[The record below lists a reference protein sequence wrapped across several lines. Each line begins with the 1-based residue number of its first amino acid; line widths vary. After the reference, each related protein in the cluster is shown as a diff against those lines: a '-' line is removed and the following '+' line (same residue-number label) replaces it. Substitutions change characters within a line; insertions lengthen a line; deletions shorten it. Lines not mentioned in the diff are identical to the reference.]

1 MRKIKANLIP
11 TTKGRLGAKCW
22 VSMKFPG
29 KPSHQQGFT
38 IVEIVTACVIFPLIV
53 VSIYGAFR
61 AVSDDYAQARQF
73 NDMYAVL
80 SACPEIDRALD
91 YDIVT
96 GTNNCYPNNT
106 FYGENGGSAVFTYT
120 PTLNVTQTNL
130 LPNTDPLQAVPD
142 SKVIDIS
149 VTHLNNVGS
158 PLELRILITRN
169 GIGQL

>member
-1 MRKIKANLIP
+1 
-11 TTKGRLGAKCW
+11 
-22 VSMKFPG
+22 MKLRRNH
-29 KPSHQQGFT
+29 KNQKGFT

-53 VSIYGAFR
+53 VSTYSAFK
-61 AVSDDYAQARQF
+61 AVSTDYARARQF

-106 FYGENGGSAVFTYT
+106 FYGENGGLAVYNYT
-120 PTLNVTQTNL
+120 PNLTVTQTSA
-130 LPNTDPLQAVPD
+130 LPNTDPLQPVPD
-142 SKVIDIS
+142 SKVIDIT
-149 VTHLNNVGS
+149 VTRPGS
-158 PLELRILITRN
+158 SSAPSLELRMLITRN